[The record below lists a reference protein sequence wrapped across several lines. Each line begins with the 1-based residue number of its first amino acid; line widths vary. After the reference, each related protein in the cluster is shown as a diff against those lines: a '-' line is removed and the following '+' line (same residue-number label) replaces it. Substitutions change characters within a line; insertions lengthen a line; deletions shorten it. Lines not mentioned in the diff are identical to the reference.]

1 MGSWGQHHHRNA
13 AEPKARPDHRA
24 IASARSA
31 RSATL
36 IREALR
42 VQPAPVLTHEWLAEQ
57 TGVSLG
63 YLRWRFPVL
72 DNLHHEL
79 GEAR

>member
-1 MGSWGQHHHRNA
+1 MGSWGQRRHRKTT
-13 AEPKARPDHRA
+13 EPKPRPDHRA

-36 IREALR
+36 IREALQVR
-42 VQPAPVLTHEWLAEQ
+42 PAPVLTHEWLAEQ
-57 TGVSLG
+57 TGVPLG

-79 GEAR
+79 GSAS